1 MSNLLKYRGYHGTV
15 DYSAEDGMLIGYVIG
30 IRDSLN
36 YHGFSIEQITD
47 SFHNCI
53 DSYLEMCERYG
64 RSPDKEYRGSFNIR
78 ITPELHRE
86 AAIAAELAGISLNQ
100 FVQEAIEE
108 KARPKKYGSPV
119 LLTTYSENAVIQ
131 STGNSL
137 LPSDRFLPPTAL
149 SN

>member
-15 DYSAEDGMLIGYVIG
+15 DYSAEDGMLIGSVIG

-36 YHGFSIEQITD
+36 YHGFSIEQITE

-78 ITPELHRE
+78 IAPELHRE

-108 KARPKKYGSPV
+108 KTHPKKYGSPV
-119 LLTTYSENAVIQ
+119 LLTTYSANAVFQ
-131 STGNSL
+131 TTA
-137 LPSDRFLPPTAL
+137 PSSVPSERFLSPTAL
-149 SN
+149 PN

>member
-1 MSNLLKYRGYHGTV
+1 MNNLLKYKGYHGTV
-15 DYSAEDGMLIGYVIG
+15 DYSAEDSMLIGYVIG

-36 YHGFSIEQITD
+36 YHGFSIDQITE

-108 KARPKKYGSPV
+108 KARPKKYGPPI
-119 LLTTYSENAVIQ
+119 LLTTYSNSAMMQ
-131 STGNSL
+131 STEQSL
-137 LPSDRFLPPTAL
+137 SPADRFLAPTAL